1 MFCES
6 VNGKC
11 QFIQKNQEIF
21 TRTHTHKKLV
31 KNECLITERVA
42 S

>member
-11 QFIQKNQEIF
+11 QIKVILAINTDIE
-21 TRTHTHKKLV
+21 RTELCFLSDQMGNV
-31 KNECLITERVA
+31 R
-42 S
+42 